1 MAYDPNDLPGT
12 DWSKVPDSLVPTRR
26 VESQRDRR
34 RRTHFIPSVPLGWF
48 DRACVL
54 PGKALAVGL
63 ILWRLATM
71 RHTDTVTLTQAAL
84 KQHGLGRWVKYDAL
98 RSLECAGLISVR
110 RLTRK
115 NPEVTLLRPD
125 RADCNTSPDPR
136 SNRCETAEM
145 PLSLS

>member
-1 MAYDPNDLPGT
+1 MICRPEPHDDEARASYGPLSLYISISLFLTKECPTAMEYDPNDLPGT
-12 DWSKVPDSLVPTRR
+12 DWSKVPDSLIPTRR

-34 RRTHFIPSVPLGWF
+34 RRTHFIPPVPLGWF

-84 KQHGLGRWVKYDAL
+84 KQHGLG
-98 RSLECAGLISVR
+98 
-110 RLTRK
+110 
-115 NPEVTLLRPD
+115 
-125 RADCNTSPDPR
+125 
-136 SNRCETAEM
+136 
-145 PLSLS
+145 

>member
-1 MAYDPNDLPGT
+1 MEHDPNDLHRT

-34 RRTHFIPSVPLGWF
+34 RRTHFIPPVPLGWF

-98 RSLECAGLISVR
+98 RSLERAGLVSVR
-110 RLTRK
+110 RRDRK
-115 NPEVTLLRPD
+115 SPEVTLLRTD
-125 RADCNTSPDPR
+125 RAGWNTSPDPR
-136 SNRCETAEM
+136 SSRCETAEM

>member
-1 MAYDPNDLPGT
+1 MAYDPNDLHGT
-12 DWSKVPDSLVPTRR
+12 NWSKVPDSLIPSRR
-26 VESQRDRR
+26 VESARDRKKA
-34 RRTHFIPSVPLGWF
+34 THFIPPVPLGWF

-125 RADCNTSPDPR
+125 RAGWNTSPDPR